1 MERTEEQRPVQMQLE
16 MARVTADAGQ
26 PAGNFEDLMTRTNN
40 SERLIASVNSNLD
53 ALNGAL
59 DRLEER
65 TERVLLELRRIIDS
79 EAQEHHDGCG
89 DHNPR
94 P

>member
-16 MARVTADAGQ
+16 VARVPADAGQ
-26 PAGNFEDLMTRTNN
+26 PAGNFEDLMTLTNN

-79 EAQEHHDGCG
+79 EDQEHHDGCG

-94 P
+94 A